1 MKNILST
8 SPASAFSPHF
18 ENVNRAFLQQKPSAR
33 LEQAPQQVVFLLLDH
48 FSMSTFSVALDACV
62 TANLIYS
69 RKLYQMQTC
78 GIDQPRALSDL
89 GIAIPTD
96 GVLDDLELD
105 ANSVLV
111 VCGGYRNELGPLP
124 KLTTKLHEAAQR
136 GATLCGIWN
145 GSYYLSAAGTVDDI
159 PVAIHQ
165 DNRALMRECFPEQ
178 ELSYA
183 AYSAGPGRYTCA
195 GPNSVLD
202 MMLDMISDQ
211 QGGACAQSI
220 EEVIGR
226 DRTSAEG
233 ECSSSL
239 MLSDPQAP
247 QALKDSILLM
257 EKNIDEPLP
266 VNEIAELVGI
276 SRRQIERLFNRHVG
290 SSPARYYLECRLTQ
304 ARQLLLQSNLSITD
318 VSVACGFV
326 SSTHFSRSYRRLFG
340 HPPTDVRRGRD

>member
-1 MKNILST
+1 MKNTLPT
-8 SPASAFSPHF
+8 PPPPAFSPHLQ
-18 ENVNRAFLQQKPSAR
+18 NVNRAYLHQSPDPR
-33 LEQAPQQVVFLLLDH
+33 LEQPPRKVVFLLLDH
-48 FSMSTFSVALDACV
+48 FSMSTFSVALDTCV

-78 GIDQPRALSDL
+78 GLEQQRALSDL
-89 GIAIPTD
+89 GIEIPTD
-96 GVLDDLELD
+96 CCLDDVQLD

-111 VCGGYRNELGPLP
+111 ICGGYRNELKPLP
-124 KLTTKLHEAAQR
+124 RLNIKLSEAAHR
-136 GATLCGIWN
+136 GTILCGIWN
-145 GSYYLSAAGTVDDI
+145 GSFYLAEAGVMDEAPI
-159 PVAIHQ
+159 SIHQ
-165 DNRALMRECFPEQ
+165 DNRALMRERFPEL

-183 AYSAGPGRYTCA
+183 NYTAAPARYTCA

-202 MMLDMISDQ
+202 MMLDLIGDQ

-226 DRTSAEG
+226 DRNNSEG

-239 MLSDPQAP
+239 MLADPQLP
-247 QALKDSILLM
+247 QAIKDAVMLM

-266 VNEIAELVGI
+266 VNDIAALVGT
-276 SRRQIERLFNRHVG
+276 SRRQIERLFSRHLG
-290 SSPARYYLECRLTQ
+290 ASPARYYLECRLTH

-340 HPPTDVRRGRD
+340 YPPTDVRRGSD